1 MTAPAYRER
10 DLTPALL
17 AALRAMP
24 VVVVTGMRQ
33 VGKSTLLR
41 RQPQLA
47 GRRYVSLDDFAQ
59 LEAARRAPE
68 AFLGGTGPVTVD
80 EVQKCPELLP
90 VIKRMV
96 DEDRTPGRFLL
107 SGSAN
112 FALLRDIT
120 ESLAGRAVYLTLS
133 PFTRREISGRVEAE
147 PYLRRFFRT
156 LELPREEAE
165 VAPVTASDVFRG
177 GMPPV
182 CLDPGTDPA
191 LWFRG
196 YEQTYLERDVR
207 QLTQVA
213 DLITFR
219 QFVQLAALRTGQIL
233 NVSELARDARIAPT
247 TAGRYLGVL
256 EASFVVRRLP
266 PYLKSRA
273 SRLIKSSK
281 IYITDSGLACHLA
294 GIGTAGAL
302 ERDPLWGALFETHA
316 AAEIT
321 AILESRWPEARL
333 SFWHVQGRHEVD
345 FIVEAGREVMAI
357 ELKAATRWTERDL
370 SGLRAFLHATPN
382 CRAAV
387 LAHNGTA
394 AVKLGDRLWAL
405 PLGLLLS

>member
-1 MTAPAYRER
+1 MTPPSYVER
-10 DLTPALL
+10 DLTPTLL
-17 AALRAMP
+17 AALRTMP

-41 RQPQLA
+41 RQPELA

-59 LEAARRAPE
+59 LEAARRDPE
-68 AFLGGTGPVTVD
+68 AFLAGSGAVTVD
-80 EVQKCPELLP
+80 EAQKCPELLP
-90 VIKRMV
+90 VVKRMV
-96 DEDRTPGRFLL
+96 DDDRTPGRFLL

-120 ESLAGRAVYLTLS
+120 ESLAGRAVYLTLY
-133 PFTRREISGRVEAE
+133 PFTRREIAGRVGVE
-147 PYLRRFFRT
+147 PFLVRFFHT
-156 LELPREEAE
+156 LQVPISGPE
-165 VAPVTASDVFRG
+165 VAPLAASDILLG

-182 CLDPGTDPA
+182 CLHPEADPA
-191 LWFRG
+191 LWFRA

-207 QLTQVA
+207 QLSQVA

-219 QFVQLAALRTGQIL
+219 QFVQLTALRTGQIL
-233 NVSELARDARIAPT
+233 NVSELARDAHVASS
-247 TAGRYLGVL
+247 TAARYLGIL

-266 PYLKSRA
+266 PYLKNRA
-273 SRLIKSSK
+273 SRLIKSPK
-281 IYITDSGLACHLA
+281 IYLSDSGLACHLA
-294 GIGTAGAL
+294 GIDSVEAL
-302 ERDPLWGALFETHA
+302 ERDPLWGAMLETYVA
-316 AAEIT
+316 AAIA

-345 FIVEAGREVMAI
+345 FVIEAGREVMAI
-357 ELKAATRWTERDL
+357 EVKAASRWTERDL
-370 SGLRAFLHATPN
+370 SGLRAFLGASAN